1 MVMLIW
7 ETHDLVSYNGD
18 CLKEDA
24 YIHSRSKT
32 QGIMESQLGTKAQSD
47 GS

>member
-1 MVMLIW
+1 MLILD
-7 ETHDLVSYNGD
+7 TYDLVSYSGD
-18 CLKEDA
+18 CLKEDV

-32 QGIMESQLGTKAQSD
+32 QGIMESQLGTKAQFD